1 MKKTLIL
8 ISIFMIML
16 VSCSG
21 EKTAVN
27 TTANKTVGLPNPVQ
41 EATAEEITER
51 LNVKFAIPDSA
62 KNIRYSIIVGN
73 LAHIPVMSYEWH
85 SWSLINKRHN
95 HCIPDSRE
103 VGLGFSM

>member
-41 EATAEEITER
+41 ESTAEEITER
-51 LNVKFAIPDSA
+51 
-62 KNIRYSIIVGN
+62 
-73 LAHIPVMSYEWH
+73 E
-85 SWSLINKRHN
+85 
-95 HCIPDSRE
+95 
-103 VGLGFSM
+103 